1 MFIIEGASHDHDDL
15 RSFSSI
21 PVSMYWAVITITTI
35 GFGDIVPE
43 TTGGQIFCTFV
54 GLFAVCLGSIPIAI
68 IGAGYVEELEV
79 IRKEEAF
86 AASQTQKYA
95 ANVLSNPSINS
106 ARGSEID
113 FEERNAT
120 VSETLAGLKLYLSRA
135 ADINFLSK
143 VDHNDLAEIHQLLQS
158 ASIEVNTFVMSEFA
172 SLRRYHLETG
182 SRMSQD

>member
-68 IGAGYVEELEV
+68 IGAGYVEELEI
-79 IRKEEAF
+79 IRKEEAL
-86 AASQTQKYA
+86 AATQTQRYA
-95 ANVLSNPSINS
+95 ANVLTNPSNTS
-106 ARGSEID
+106 VRGSEID
-113 FEERNAT
+113 FEERDAT
-120 VSETLAGLKLYLSRA
+120 VSETLAGLKLHLSRA
-135 ADINFLSK
+135 SVPNFLSK
-143 VDHNDLAEIHQLLQS
+143 FDHNELAEVHQLLQS
-158 ASIEVNTFVMSEFA
+158 ASTEVNTFVMSEFA
-172 SLRRYHLETG
+172 FLRRHHRETG
-182 SRMSQD
+182 SPMPQD